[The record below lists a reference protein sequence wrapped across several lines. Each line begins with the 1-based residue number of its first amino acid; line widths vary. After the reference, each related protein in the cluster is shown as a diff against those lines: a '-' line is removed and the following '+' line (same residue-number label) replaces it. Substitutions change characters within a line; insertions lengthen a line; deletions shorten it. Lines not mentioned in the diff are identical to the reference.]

1 MNDFTK
7 EELDII
13 FYWAIDRLESVG
25 IDFFREE
32 GHDNLYEKIESMI
45 NNYCEHEKMNFVGD
59 IFGYDC
65 IKCGK
70 GFTSQDIDSDR
81 HSRII
86 AEEE

>member
-32 GHDNLYEKIESMI
+32 GHEMLYKKIQSMI
-45 NNYCEHEKMNFVGD
+45 DNYCEHVS
-59 IFGYDC
+59 IFSQGNLKHC
-65 IKCGK
+65 AKCGDWFK
-70 GFTSQDIDSDR
+70 
-81 HSRII
+81 
-86 AEEE
+86 